1 MHQIEILYIT
11 LQRHLSKIILGVEVK
26 QGMKQIA
33 PVLASSG
40 TASNRIKN
48 YWVQEG
54 GRAFLPCLSY
64 GNPPPLTRYHCYI
77 D

>member
-1 MHQIEILYIT
+1 
-11 LQRHLSKIILGVEVK
+11 
-26 QGMKQIA
+26 MKQIA
-33 PVLASSG
+33 PVLAFSG

>member
-1 MHQIEILYIT
+1 
-11 LQRHLSKIILGVEVK
+11 
-26 QGMKQIA
+26 MKQIA
-33 PVLASSG
+33 PVLAFSG

-64 GNPPPLTRYHCYI
+64 GNPPPLTRYHSYI
-77 D
+77 DQMILVRNQIIQLIIWVTMLCNN